1 MVGEHMELTANQ
13 IRYLLVINSLD
24 ETKHV
29 IKSVDIAR
37 ILGYSRASVH
47 KMLTALIKMNY
58 IQKEHYCS
66 VSLTHSGKKAA
77 EECKKKYILI
87 KNQLEPLIQV
97 NDEYNLGICNLI
109 ETM

>member
-1 MVGEHMELTANQ
+1 MELTANQ

-58 IQKEHYCS
+58 IQKEYYCT
-66 VSLTHSGKKAA
+66 VSLTNSGKRAA
-77 EECKKKYILI
+77 EECKRKYILI
-87 KNQLEPLIQV
+87 KNQLEPLIQI
-97 NDEYNLGICNLI
+97 DSDYNLGICNLV
-109 ETM
+109 EAM